1 MNRKKQLPLL
11 IAVPAALIALCALLF
26 FGLFEPAA
34 DEAWAGRFL
43 QKNEARLPAL
53 LEESSGQYISRDNLF
68 FSLNRLQSID
78 GRAENGVISFAFT
91 SPNMEGFTALYYCP
105 DRAVPEHLK
114 WWSPETGD
122 WQTLSA
128 LSDIPPEGLRIN
140 GLGANAR
147 GHIYFSLLAPDWLF
161 INANLPT

>member
-1 MNRKKQLPLL
+1 MNRKRPIPLL
-11 IAVPAALIALCALLF
+11 IAVPAALIALCVLLF
-26 FGLFEPAA
+26 VGLFEPAA

-43 QKNEARLPAL
+43 QKNESRLPAL
-53 LEESSGQYISRDNLF
+53 IEESSGQYISRDNLF

-78 GRAENGVISFAFT
+78 GRAENGVICFSFT

-105 DRAVPEHLK
+105 DGTVPEEAR

-122 WQTLSA
+122 WQTLPA
-128 LSDIPPEGLRIN
+128 LSDVPPEGLRID

-147 GHIYFSLLAPDWLF
+147 GHIYFSLPAPDWLF
-161 INANLPT
+161 IDANLPT